1 MPTEQFQDGHF
12 LADLREIYHRY
23 RADFLAF
30 AQAYPV
36 AEADR
41 IAAYRQALIAWY
53 EAHLREG
60 DHFSFDTQ
68 YYLQEAGTF
77 FLAQGSGAQG
87 AAAGT
92 PALRDLIPARPEL
105 TDEQEA
111 MRAQLAELGE
121 TCRSLLL
128 LSYYHHLSDERIA
141 EVLSIPEATLGVN
154 RKRMQCVLMTN
165 ERLRN
170 SGLVGKDNFVMDAD
184 EALLDRWARHAMT
197 AAAVRDLQARR
208 QAEPRLSLAYRR
220 WERWLGA
227 LRAYGR
233 EELDDL
239 LRDEE
244 RQYATYDRSVVPSG
258 MVSWRGLV
266 VAAGLLIIIG
276 VIAYGL
282 AGPTPT
288 TVQIER
294 YFSLYPNII
303 VATDDPDE
311 PPDEYLTRAF
321 RAYENGD
328 FAFAYREFADL
339 LPIYPEARLYLGIC
353 ALGQEQYDR
362 AIGWFEEIAP
372 GERYY
377 GASQWYLALALLGND
392 REEAARALLNEIVAT
407 GGHPYFRQSR
417 SLLEELN

>member
-1 MPTEQFQDGHF
+1 MSTEQAQDGHF
-12 LADLREIYHRY
+12 LADLREVYHRY
-23 RADFLAF
+23 RAEFLAF
-30 AQAYPV
+30 AQAFPV

-60 DHFSFDTQ
+60 DDFSFDTQ

-77 FLAQGSGAQG
+77 FLAQGSGSAG

-105 TDEQEA
+105 TDEQRA
-111 MRAQLAELGE
+111 MRAQLSELGH
-121 TCRSLLL
+121 TCRELLL
-128 LSYYHHLSDERIA
+128 LSYYHRLSDERIA
-141 EVLSIPEATLGVN
+141 EVLAIPEATLGVN
-154 RKRMQCVLMTN
+154 RKRMQCVLMVN

-170 SGLVGKDNFVMDAD
+170 SGLVGRDNFVMDAD
-184 EALLDRWARHAMT
+184 EALLDRLARHAMT
-197 AAAVRDLQARR
+197 AAAERDLLARR

-220 WERWLGA
+220 WQRWLAA

-233 EELDDL
+233 AELDDL

-244 RQYATYDRSVVPSG
+244 RQYATYDHATLPSG
-258 MVSWRGLV
+258 LVSWRGLV
-266 VAAGLLIIIG
+266 VAAGLLILIG

-282 AGPTPT
+282 AGPPPA
-288 TVQIER
+288 TVQVER

-303 VATDDPDE
+303 VTTDNPNE
-311 PPDEYLTRAF
+311 PPDEYLARAF

-328 FAFAYREFADL
+328 YAFAYREFADL
-339 LPIYPEARLYLGIC
+339 LPVYPEARLYLGIC

-362 AIGWFEEIAP
+362 AIGWFGEIAP

-377 GASQWYLALALLGND
+377 AASQWYLALALLGDD
-392 REEAARALLNEIVAT
+392 REAAARALLNEIVTT
-407 GGHPYFRQSR
+407 GGHPFLRQSR
-417 SLLEELN
+417 ALLDELR